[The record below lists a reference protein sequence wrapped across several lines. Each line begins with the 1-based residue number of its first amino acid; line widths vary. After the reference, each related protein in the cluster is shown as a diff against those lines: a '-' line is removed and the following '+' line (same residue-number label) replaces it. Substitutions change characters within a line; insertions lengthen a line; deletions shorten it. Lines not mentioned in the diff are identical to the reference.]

1 MAVRLVYPEKRVV
14 SNATIAT
21 WYSDAV
27 ANNQIAQDY
36 LSTEK
41 HPTIRDMAAALMDAG
56 IITVGE
62 WL

>member
-14 SNATIAT
+14 SNETIAQ
-21 WYSDAV
+21 WYRDAV
-27 ANNQIAQDY
+27 ANDEIAPDY

-41 HPTIRDMAAALMDAG
+41 HPTVRDMAAALMDAG

>member
-14 SNATIAT
+14 SDETIAM
-21 WYSDAV
+21 WYADAV
-27 ANNQIAQDY
+27 ANNDIGPDY
-36 LSTEK
+36 KGFEK
-41 HPTIRDMAAALMDAG
+41 HEIRNMASALMDAG